1 MPILKIAKIGHP
13 ILYQKALPID
23 KFDKNELKQ
32 LVANMCETMLDAN
45 GVGLAA
51 PQVHVNKKLIIF
63 RTPDVIEDES
73 ENQNKE
79 EKLELNVL
87 INPSYTNNSDD
98 FEDDWEGCLSI
109 PGMLGKVRRYKKIT
123 YRGYDLQG
131 KLINKTVDGMHA
143 RIVQHECD
151 HLNGILYL
159 ARLADPR
166 DFGFTE
172 EINKYYKVQNE
183 KI

>member
-79 EKLELNVL
+79 EKFELNVL

-98 FEDDWEGCLSI
+98 FEEGADEIRLNVYSENKSAISLYQKLKYNHKIITFSKSLS
-109 PGMLGKVRRYKKIT
+109 T
-123 YRGYDLQG
+123 DL
-131 KLINKTVDGMHA
+131 NTD
-143 RIVQHECD
+143 
-151 HLNGILYL
+151 
-159 ARLADPR
+159 
-166 DFGFTE
+166 
-172 EINKYYKVQNE
+172 
-183 KI
+183 